1 MSAWDGVIRSAAQP
15 VPPAPLAPEPVV
27 DLEAEEREL
36 MLKLDKIRRLRH
48 EEQER
53 QNKIALEAAKAAKLG
68 KPIVIKAIALSGAMV
83 VTDSE
88 YRDDLVE
95 YFRTVPGRSYRG
107 HRENMIPLSEWK
119 AFVTGAE
126 SLKNVTVTVSAAC
139 KDEMDWQ
146 LNAPTWLIKLDTNKR
161 WLIAVYGPRANMN
174 PMYAIPGA
182 EIKTTE
188 KHWKIPLT
196 EGWRLFEKMQG
207 IEGVVYEDEVQALLI
222 AQVEQRGKL
231 DVIAKMERGEIYKDF
246 DFGQGFT
253 LRPFQEVG
261 GEFIEA
267 TGGRA
272 ILADEM
278 GLGKTWQALAYAIK
292 NNLRTMVIC
301 PASLKPNWARE
312 IRKLTGG
319 ERPTVLQGAEPTQYD
334 LIKFLTEPPKFSI
347 INYDI
352 VGRVLKVK
360 KSTVDEQGFTHE
372 DNQERFLWVELINMS
387 KPDLVIVDEGHYIK
401 NTDSNR
407 SQAVRAI
414 KCRKIIFLTGTPVLN
429 RPGELW
435 PMLTMISPEQFPAHE
450 TFLNQYTYD
459 GRTAKNVEE
468 LRTLMRPIM
477 IRRLKKDVVKEL
489 PPINR
494 INEYH
499 ELSEKA
505 LKLYRKIEQGLYT
518 KMAEYD
524 VKGQGGAEAQM
535 ITNILAQIQ
544 RLKMVCAIDKVDQS
558 AELAQELY
566 DSTEGPHKKVIIF
579 SQYKACAF
587 AIWQRLAD
595 SGEALCFVT
604 KGKKDFYTADNDERD
619 RLVQQFQT
627 DPKIKYLV
635 VTEKTTKEGH
645 NITAAGH
652 VIFNDL
658 FWTPAGHDQAEGRAY
673 GRMNDSHSIN
683 SYYMITDMDGDS
695 IEEWIMEL
703 LAEKLAMINE
713 VVEGVES
720 SRDVSVVM
728 ALISKMKESMWTRNK

>member
-1 MSAWDGVIRSAAQP
+1 MTWDGVIRSANAP
-15 VPPAPLAPEPVV
+15 KPAEPQVELS
-27 DLEAEEREL
+27 LEDQEREL
-36 MLKLDKIRRLRH
+36 MAKLEAVRKQRH

-53 QNKIALEAAKAAKLG
+53 KNKEILEAARKARLE
-68 KPIVIKAIALSGAMV
+68 KPVVIKAIALSGAMV
-83 VTDSE
+83 VTESD

-95 YFRTVPGRSYRG
+95 YFRTIPGRSYRG
-107 HRENMIPLSEWK
+107 SKENMIPLNEWK
-119 AFVTGAE
+119 AFVAGAE
-126 SLKNVTVTVSAAC
+126 SLMNVTVVISDAVKA
-139 KDEMDWQ
+139 EMEWQ

-161 WLIAVYGPRANMN
+161 WIIAVYGPRANMN
-174 PMYAIPGA
+174 PLYAIPGA
-182 EIKTTE
+182 EIKSQE
-188 KHWKIPLT
+188 KHWKVPLT

-207 IEGVVYEDEVQALLI
+207 IEGVVYEDDVQALLL
-222 AQVEQRGKL
+222 AQVEQRGRL
-231 DVIAKMERGEIYKDF
+231 DTIAKMERGEIYRDY
-246 DFGQGFT
+246 DFGIGLQ

-261 GEFIEA
+261 GEFLEA
-267 TGGRA
+267 AGGRA

-312 IRKLTGG
+312 IRKLSGG

-334 LIKFLTEPPKFSI
+334 LIKFITEPPKYSI

-352 VGRVLKVK
+352 LGRVTRVK
-360 KSTVDEQGFTHE
+360 KSHVDEHGFGHE
-372 DNQERFLWVELINMS
+372 ENQERFLWVELINMT

-407 SQAVRAI
+407 SKAVRAI

-459 GRTAKNVEE
+459 GRTAKNVQE
-468 LRTLMRPIM
+468 LQTLMRPIM

-505 LKLYRKIEQGLYT
+505 LKLYRRIEQGLYT
-518 KMAEYD
+518 TMAEFD
-524 VKGQGGAEAQM
+524 AQGKGGDAKE

-566 DSTEGPHKKVIIF
+566 DSTDANGYKKVIIF
-579 SQYKACAF
+579 SQYKAVAY

-595 SGEALCFVT
+595 DGALCFVS
-604 KGKKDFYTADNDERD
+604 KGREDFNTAGNEERD
-619 RLVQQFQT
+619 RMVQQFQT
-627 DPKIKYLV
+627 DPSIKYLV

-658 FWTPAGHDQAEGRAY
+658 FWTPAAHDQAEGRAY
-673 GRMNDSHSIN
+673 GRMSDSHSIN

-720 SRDVSVVM
+720 SRDVSVVN
-728 ALISKMKESMWTRNK
+728 ALIEKMRSSMWTRGKK